1 MDVTTGKFTKI
12 CSEENVKDT
21 MHCTLY
27 VKDKYSIADAGYH
40 ELSMLSDLPSS
51 SQIKKLKHELNSW
64 YNISKRHLATSLGC
78 NRVSEKGFYHF

>member
-12 CSEENVKDT
+12 CLEENVKDT
-21 MHCTLY
+21 MHSTLY

-51 SQIKKLKHELNSW
+51 SQIKKLKHKLNSR
-64 YNISKRHLATSLGC
+64 YNIKKAPG
-78 NRVSEKGFYHF
+78 NIIGVQ